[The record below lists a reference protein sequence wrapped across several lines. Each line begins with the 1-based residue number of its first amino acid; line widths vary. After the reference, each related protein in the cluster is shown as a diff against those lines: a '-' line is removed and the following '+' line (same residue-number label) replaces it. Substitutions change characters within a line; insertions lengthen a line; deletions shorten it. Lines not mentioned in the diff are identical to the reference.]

1 MSRYRVTTTRTEVHI
16 VDAHSEAEASAT
28 AITLSEA
35 RARPAYALGSTAE
48 AEFYA
53 DTKPVCEHIF
63 RLVTLGT
70 DGDTPGYRCERCGST
85 DPEGDQ
91 AR

>member
-53 DTKPVCEHIF
+53 DVQIEAPKRRAAPVRKSKADREF
-63 RLVTLGT
+63 VKAF
-70 DGDTPGYRCERCGST
+70 TPNKYGEY
-85 DPEGDQ
+85 
-91 AR
+91 A